1 MKQKE
6 KMINTLDLQEVITKL
21 IREFN
26 VDSILIAVN
35 IESEFMMSIAASN
48 NIEELN
54 LSMQILKE
62 LIKSTDCKNPDIAPF
77 IKLLSKILRL
87 ELSEKAKKSFI
98 TYN

>member
-1 MKQKE
+1 MT
-6 KMINTLDLQEVITKL
+6 NTLDLREVIAEL
-21 IREFN
+21 IREFK

-35 IESEFMMSIAASN
+35 IESEFMLSIAASN

-62 LIKSTDCKNPDIAPF
+62 IIKSTGCKNPDIAPL
-77 IKLLSKILRL
+77 IQLLSKILRL
-87 ELSEKAKKSFI
+87 ELSKKEKNPSI